1 MDMKRDDTMKINPGR
16 VIAGLGRKAKVYY
29 NNPERLKELLGSANL
44 IIRDNEQL
52 SDLIDDIGKLI
63 SLVRD
68 YAKKDYT
75 MVSKGT
81 IITVIAGLIYLVN
94 PVDIVPDFLFGG
106 FLDDAAVIGYIV
118 SKLKGEI
125 QRYSEW
131 KKLH

>member
-1 MDMKRDDTMKINPGR
+1 M
-16 VIAGLGRKAKVYY
+16 
-29 NNPERLKELLGSANL
+29 

-68 YAKKDYT
+68 YGKKEYT

-94 PVDIVPDFLFGG
+94 PVDIVPDFLLGG

-125 QRYSEW
+125 QRYNEW
-131 KKLH
+131 KKLQ

>member
-1 MDMKRDDTMKINPGR
+1 MRINPGR
-16 VIAGLGRKAKVYY
+16 VLAGLGRKAKEYY
-29 NNPERLKELLGSANL
+29 NNPERLKELLTSANL

-68 YAKKDYT
+68 YVKKEYT

-118 SKLKGEI
+118 SRLRGEI
-125 QRYSEW
+125 EKYNDW
-131 KKLH
+131 KKIQ